1 MDMVK
6 FSTEDDPGF
15 ISVVGELLR
24 WVKDIRSQQQLSSN
38 HAESKSAS
46 GPSEQRGTKE
56 ELGGITIC
64 GDVVQSS
71 IVNGC
76 QTIHGDLIFR

>member
-1 MDMVK
+1 MEMVK
-6 FSTEDDPGF
+6 FSTENDPGF

-24 WVKDIRSQQQLSSN
+24 WVKDIRSHEKLSSN
-38 HAESKSAS
+38 HADYTAAS
-46 GPSEQRGTKE
+46 DPSEQTRTKE

-76 QTIHGDLIFR
+76 QTIHGDLIFM